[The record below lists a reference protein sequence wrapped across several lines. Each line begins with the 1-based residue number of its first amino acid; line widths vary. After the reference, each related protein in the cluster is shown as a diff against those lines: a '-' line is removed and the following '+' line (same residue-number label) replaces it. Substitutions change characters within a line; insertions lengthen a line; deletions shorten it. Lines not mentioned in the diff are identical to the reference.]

1 VEAAMRTID
10 VVIYREGRHWVARA
24 LNVEIS
30 SFGDSADEARSAIR
44 EALEL
49 FFEDEP
55 EIEIRRTAE
64 ARLEQLIV

>member
-1 VEAAMRTID
+1 
-10 VVIYREGRHWVARA
+10 VARA

>member
-55 EIEIRRTAE
+55 EIEIRQTAE